1 MLIDLLN
8 SANYIMVNIDA
19 IHILGLNTAV
29 YCSELLNIYK
39 KAVIKKKIYN
49 EKYFKIDRDYI
60 EKHSSISV
68 EDQLKCDANLGKA
81 GIIKADNQDPDLIFF
96 DVEIYA
102 SILASEDVKLL
113 NSVEKAVNIKK
124 SKNVKKENR
133 SRYIIDLKE
142 SIQCRN
148 YDVLIALKK
157 WIDSLMDDPNYFL
170 SKQQVIAFKS
180 SLDEFCDGD
189 VKKALDIINL
199 AIVHRYVDCAW
210 AINLY
215 NKTNSAPIY
224 QTNNA
229 AIETRRPINT
239 AVRVT
244 TQKVTS
250 DTSALGEEIF

>member
-113 NSVEKAVNIKK
+113 NSVEKAVNIKTK
-124 SKNVKKENR
+124 DKFSYVIF
-133 SRYIIDLKE
+133 SALTISII
-142 SIQCRN
+142 
-148 YDVLIALKK
+148 
-157 WIDSLMDDPNYFL
+157 P
-170 SKQQVIAFKS
+170 
-180 SLDEFCDGD
+180 
-189 VKKALDIINL
+189 
-199 AIVHRYVDCAW
+199 
-210 AINLY
+210 
-215 NKTNSAPIY
+215 
-224 QTNNA
+224 
-229 AIETRRPINT
+229 PINT
-239 AVRVT
+239 EMPK
-244 TQKVTS
+244 KVLIGS
-250 DTSALGEEIF
+250 NI